1 MTDQVVHSINF
12 MPTCPEL
19 AGIEYPSTFN
29 GHELAQREGNR
40 PIRVDD
46 WTLVARC
53 QGDWELYNP
62 QEDRTD
68 CLDLSSTRGL
78 AP

>member
-1 MTDQVVHSINF
+1 MLWFGRAQQGIL
-12 MPTCPEL
+12 PPLPEL
-19 AGIEYPSTFN
+19 LNICSCYSFN

-53 QGDWELYNP
+53 QGDWELYNL
-62 QEDRTD
+62 QEDRTE
-68 CLDLSSTRGL
+68 CLDLSNTRGL